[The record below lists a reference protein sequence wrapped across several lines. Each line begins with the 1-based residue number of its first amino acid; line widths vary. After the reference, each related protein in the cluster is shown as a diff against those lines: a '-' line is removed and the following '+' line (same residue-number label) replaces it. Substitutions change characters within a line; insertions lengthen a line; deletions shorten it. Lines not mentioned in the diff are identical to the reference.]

1 MKLSEKTRIFIC
13 DKRAPELFG
22 ESKKKRILALL
33 ALAAFLGAIILLSYT
48 FIELLNNIT
57 DTTITNHTRST
68 AAGSRKMSNKYYA
81 YVPHHRQKLFED
93 KGWVYDSD
101 LDYPHAAYSSLYFWA
116 GEGLPVMPENDIGV
130 VRDQKRD
137 DIIDI
142 EVSEN
147 GERD

>member
-1 MKLSEKTRIFIC
+1 MKSSEKTRIFTC

-48 FIELLNNIT
+48 FIELLNKIT
-57 DTTITNHTRST
+57 DTTITSPTKST
-68 AAGSRKMSNKYYA
+68 AAGSRKMGNKYFA
-81 YVPHHRQKLFED
+81 YVPHHRQKLFEE

-101 LDYPHAAYSSLYFWA
+101 LDYPHAAYSSLYRWA
-116 GEGLPVMPENDIGV
+116 GDGHPVMPENDIGV
-130 VRDQKRD
+130 VKETKQN
-137 DIIDI
+137 IDV

-147 GERD
+147 DN